1 MKTRWLIVSATVLG
15 VALVAVPV
23 FWRQVFPPPASTT
36 ADKPGDAGSR
46 RAMAGVAPACDPK
59 DKAKRANLDFT
70 LKDLV
75 GKDVKLADYKG
86 KVLIV
91 DFWAT
96 WCGPCKIEVPGFVEI
111 QTNYKDKDFAILGI
125 AVDDTVA
132 NLKNFAEQY
141 KMNYPVLV
149 AHDEVERAWGPIWG
163 LPTTFTV
170 SRDGTICKKHTG
182 LATREQFEREVTS
195 LF

>member
-1 MKTRWLIVSATVLG
+1 MNNRWLVVAATALG
-15 VALVAVPV
+15 LALVAVPV
-23 FWRQVFPPPASTT
+23 FWRTAFPPTT
-36 ADKPGDAGSR
+36 GGSGAAADAPTR
-46 RAMAGVAPACDPK
+46 RSMSDIAPVCDPK
-59 DKAKRANLDFT
+59 DKAKVANFDFT
-70 LKDLV
+70 LKDLA

-96 WCGPCKIEVPGFVEI
+96 WCGPCKVEVPEFVEM
-111 QTNYKDKDFAILGI
+111 QANYKDKGFAILGI
-125 AVDDTVA
+125 AVDDTIP
-132 NLKNFAEQY
+132 NLKKFAEEY

-149 AHDEVERAWGPIWG
+149 AHEEVEKAWGPIWG

-170 SRDGTICKKHTG
+170 SRDGKICKKHTG